1 MENDKHEAEDKGK
14 RKKEKKT
21 KTKNTN
27 FKCAY
32 KFHIEET
39 EMPN

>member
-1 MENDKHEAEDKGK
+1 MEEIQQQENKIKKREK
-14 RKKEKKT
+14 RKKD
-21 KTKNTN
+21 KNTN